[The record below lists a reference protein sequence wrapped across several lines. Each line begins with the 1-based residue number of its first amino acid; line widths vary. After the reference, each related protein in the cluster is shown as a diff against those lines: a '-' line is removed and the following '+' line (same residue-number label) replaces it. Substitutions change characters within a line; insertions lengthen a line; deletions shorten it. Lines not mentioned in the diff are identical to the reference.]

1 MYFFLLKREKQ
12 CSWLCKDVSVLT
24 LAFMWEDGYLV
35 GSKTM
40 QKLVY
45 KRFNKLAHFSA
56 TMALTNILSVAD
68 DTSSKLAVF

>member
-12 CSWLCKDVSVLT
+12 PLGVHGSVKM
-24 LAFMWEDGYLV
+24 FQYLPLLSC
-35 GSKTM
+35 GKTM